1 MKKIISMVLV
11 CVLLACSMLT
21 LASCGNISESY
32 ADKINKA
39 ADKKEHYTYDQVIED
54 LGEDAIDITVLKSG
68 VIIAIKG
75 VSSLDELE
83 DKIDEGKT
91 LKGIV
96 VTILAGKAT
105 KAAYKEITEDD
116 LK

>member
-11 CVLLACSMLT
+11 CVLLVSSVFA

-32 ADKINKA
+32 AKKINKA
-39 ADKKEHYTYDQVIED
+39 AEDDKHYTYDQVIKD

-83 DKIDEGKT
+83 DKLDEGKT

-96 VTILAGKAT
+96 VTVLAGKAT

-116 LK
+116 F